1 MSIIDVMQERYSER
15 RFSDTPVKDEDL
27 AAILEAGRLAP
38 TAENKQPQRILV
50 LRDPDDLAR
59 VDLCSRCRFGA
70 PLVLVLAFDMT
81 AEARNPDVG
90 DLGVIDTTIV
100 ADHMSL
106 AAAERG
112 VHSCWVGLINPFEL
126 RRQFDIPASY
136 RIMGIMPMGYPSEK
150 SRPSRLHRMRKE
162 LSETV
167 FFDRYQTAG
176 AEGDAPA
183 GAAGDG
189 AAE

>member
-50 LRDPDDLAR
+50 LRGADDLAR

-70 PLVLVLAFDMT
+70 PVVLVLAYDMT
-81 AEARNPDVG
+81 VAARNPDVM
-90 DLGVIDTTIV
+90 DYGVVDTTIV
-100 ADHMSL
+100 GDHMSL

-112 VHSCWVGLINPFEL
+112 IHSCWVGLINPSEL
-126 RRQFDIPASY
+126 RRQFDIPATY
-136 RIMGIMPMGYPSEK
+136 RIVAIMPLGYPSEK
-150 SRPSRLHRMRKE
+150 SRPSRLHKRRFE
-162 LSETV
+162 LSQTV
-167 FFDRYQTAG
+167 FFDRY
-176 AEGDAPA
+176 
-183 GAAGDG
+183 GDG
-189 AAE
+189 ATASEADGAPAARAAE

>member
-27 AAILEAGRLAP
+27 TAILEAGRLAP

-50 LRDPDDLAR
+50 LRDADDLAR

-70 PLVLVLAFDMT
+70 PVVLVLAYDMG
-81 AEARNPDVG
+81 AEARNPDVF
-90 DLGVIDTTIV
+90 DCGVIDTTIV

-112 VHSCWVGLINPFEL
+112 IHSCWVGLINPFEL
-126 RRQFDIPASY
+126 RRQFDIPATY
-136 RIMGIMPMGYPSEK
+136 RIVAIMPLGYPSEK
-150 SRPSRLHRMRKE
+150 SRPSRLHKRRFE
-162 LSETV
+162 LSHTV
-167 FFDRYQTAG
+167 FFDRYGAGTAG
-176 AEGDAPA
+176 ADEV
-183 GAAGDG
+183 
-189 AAE
+189 AE